1 MNINHPVVPRLDQ
14 GRIEY
19 PHEAGQTDEL
29 DPMFAQ
35 ESCRLGREK
44 SPVAMRD
51 DDGRKSGRPGV
62 GQSRSF
68 GPIADDRDYFGWVG
82 GIFGNGDQRPQVRS
96 TAGKQDS
103 NLQSRHR
110 DPAPIAGVSV
120 LPALPI
126 GVLMAPS

>member
-1 MNINHPVVPRLDQ
+1 MNIHHPVAPRLDK

-19 PHEAGQTDEL
+19 AHEAGQTDEL
-29 DPMFAQ
+29 DPMCPQ
-35 ESCRLGREK
+35 QSCRLGREK
-44 SPVAMRD
+44 SPVAMGD
-51 DDGRKSGRPGV
+51 GDGRKSGRPGV

-82 GIFGNGDQRPQVRS
+82 GIFGNGNQRSQVRS

-103 NLQSRHR
+103 NLQPRHR
-110 DPAPIAGVSV
+110 DSAPIAGVSA
-120 LPALPI
+120 LLALPI